1 MRKLFVGIFS
11 MLCLLGPMSIEAH
24 SWQPTLGHTQIPI
37 YPSGKVPAATQPLTG
52 PEDMIKVNQP
62 LVAGKSWIQVRNVS
76 KPTMT
81 IYSPKMKNTGVAMVV
96 LPGGGYQILA
106 IDLEGTEI
114 CHWLTANGITCVLLK
129 YRVPAPRSAPYWGS
143 YPQSPIAL
151 EDLQRTMGLVRLN
164 AAKWGIDPKK
174 IGVIGFSA
182 GGSLVAEISTHFK
195 HRLYQPIDSA
205 DKVSCRPN
213 FAIAIYPGHLWINHH
228 KFEINPTIQVSK
240 QTPPTFLLQAEN
252 DHEDNVNDSLV
263 YYIALKNAGIPVE
276 MHLYPNGGHAFGLR
290 PTQFPITRWP
300 KLVMAWLNSI
310 GMKLSKYK

>member
-1 MRKLFVGIFS
+1 
-11 MLCLLGPMSIEAH
+11 MSIEAH

-37 YPSGKVPAATQPLTG
+37 YPSGKVPAATRPLTG
-52 PEDMIKVNQP
+52 AEDMIKVNQP

>member
-1 MRKLFVGIFS
+1 
-11 MLCLLGPMSIEAH
+11 MSIEAH